1 MVLALASLDR
11 PEGAYTPNVLK
22 RRCRKT
28 PSVEFHVCN
37 TRFQVSCRAYRGGR
51 RRGRIGEG
59 AKGRRMERSE
69 TEKHGGAMGEKVC
82 LITGATSGI
91 GKATAMEL
99 ASMGASVVMVG
110 RDRGRGEAALAEI
123 KEGSA
128 NASVDLMM
136 ADLSS
141 QEQIRRLAHEFK
153 EAYPRLDVLINNAG
167 LFRGERIT
175 TQDGQETTF
184 AVNHLAYFLLT
195 KLLLDV
201 LKASAPSRIVNV
213 ASGEQ
218 RNGTI
223 DFDDLQGEKRYNGPK
238 AYSQSKLAT
247 VLFTY
252 ELARRLEGT
261 GVSANCLHPGG
272 RMPVRTNFGSG
283 VSGVIGLMVRAL
295 RPLMISPEK
304 GAETSI
310 YLASSP
316 EVEGVSGRY
325 FVKKAE
331 ARTSDESYD
340 AGLARRLW
348 EVSAELTN
356 LPA

>member
-1 MVLALASLDR
+1 M
-11 PEGAYTPNVLK
+11 EG
-22 RRCRKT
+22 
-28 PSVEFHVCN
+28 SD
-37 TRFQVSCRAYRGGR
+37 
-51 RRGRIGEG
+51 GEG
-59 AKGRRMERSE
+59 
-69 TEKHGGAMGEKVC
+69 TGGGMGEKVC

-91 GKATAMEL
+91 GKATAMGL
-99 ASMGASVVMVG
+99 ANMGASVVIVG
-110 RDRGRGEAALAEI
+110 RDRGRGEAALTEI
-123 KEGSA
+123 KERSGNS
-128 NASVDLMM
+128 SVDLML

-141 QEQIRRLAHEFK
+141 QEQIRRLADDFK
-153 EAYPRLDVLINNAG
+153 AAYPRLDVLINNAG
-167 LFRGERIT
+167 VFRSERIT
-175 TQDGQETTF
+175 TADGIEMTF

-195 KLLLDV
+195 NLLLDV

-213 ASGEQ
+213 SSGAQ
-218 RNGTI
+218 SNGTI
-223 DFDDLQGEKRYNGPK
+223 DFDDLQGEKGYKGTK
-238 AYSQSKLAT
+238 AYSQSKLAN

-261 GVSANCLHPGG
+261 GVTANCLHPGA
-272 RMPVRTNFGSG
+272 VRTNFGSG
-283 VSGVIGLMVRAL
+283 SSGVFGFMVRAL

-331 ARTSDESYD
+331 ARSSDVSYD
-340 AGLARRLW
+340 ERLARRLW
-348 EVSAELTN
+348 KVSAELTN

>member
-1 MVLALASLDR
+1 MD
-11 PEGAYTPNVLK
+11 G
-22 RRCRKT
+22 
-28 PSVEFHVCN
+28 
-37 TRFQVSCRAYRGGR
+37 
-51 RRGRIGEG
+51 
-59 AKGRRMERSE
+59 
-69 TEKHGGAMGEKVC
+69 KVC

-91 GKATAMEL
+91 GKATAMGL
-99 ASMGASVVMVG
+99 ANMGANVVMVG

-123 KEGSA
+123 KEKSA
-128 NASVDLMM
+128 NASVDLML
-136 ADLSS
+136 ADVSS
-141 QEQIRRLAHEFK
+141 QEEIHRLADEIK

-167 LFRGERIT
+167 VIRSKRIT
-175 TQDGQETTF
+175 SADGIETTF

-195 KLLLDV
+195 NLLLDV

-223 DFDDLQGEKRYNGPK
+223 DFDDLQGEKGYKGAK

-252 ELARRLEGT
+252 ELARRLKGT
-261 GVSANCLHPGG
+261 GVSANCLHPGVVG
-272 RMPVRTNFGSG
+272 TNLGSG
-283 VSGVIGLMVRAL
+283 VSGVFGYMVRAL
-295 RPLMISPEK
+295 TPLMKSPEK

-316 EVEGVSGRY
+316 EVEGLSGRY
-325 FVKKAE
+325 FVKKDE
-331 ARTSDESYD
+331 ARSTDVSYD
-340 AGLARRLW
+340 KRLARRLW

-356 LPA
+356 LPAYNL

>member
-1 MVLALASLDR
+1 
-11 PEGAYTPNVLK
+11 
-22 RRCRKT
+22 
-28 PSVEFHVCN
+28 
-37 TRFQVSCRAYRGGR
+37 
-51 RRGRIGEG
+51 
-59 AKGRRMERSE
+59 MERPE

-91 GKATAMEL
+91 GKATAMGL

-110 RDRGRGEAALAEI
+110 RDRGRGEAALAEV

-128 NASVDLMM
+128 NASVDLLL

-141 QEQIRRLAHEFK
+141 QEDIRRLAGEFK
-153 EAYPRLDVLINNAG
+153 EAHPRLDVLINNAG
-167 LFRGERIT
+167 VIRSKRVASA
-175 TQDGQETTF
+175 DGIEMTF
-184 AVNHLAYFLLT
+184 AVNHLAHFLLT
-195 KLLLDV
+195 NLLLDL
-201 LKASAPSRIVNV
+201 LKATAPSRIVNV
-213 ASGEQ
+213 SSGEQ

-223 DFDDLQGEKRYNGPK
+223 DFDDLQGEKGYKGAK

-261 GVSANCLHPGG
+261 GVTANCLHPGVVG
-272 RMPVRTNFGSG
+272 TNLGSG
-283 VSGVIGLMVRAL
+283 VSGVFGFMVRAL
-295 RPLMISPEK
+295 TPLMKSPEK

-316 EVEGVSGRY
+316 EVESLSGRY

-331 ARTSDESYD
+331 ARSSDVSHDER
-340 AGLARRLW
+340 LARRLW

>member
-1 MVLALASLDR
+1 
-11 PEGAYTPNVLK
+11 
-22 RRCRKT
+22 
-28 PSVEFHVCN
+28 
-37 TRFQVSCRAYRGGR
+37 
-51 RRGRIGEG
+51 
-59 AKGRRMERSE
+59 MERPE

-91 GKATAMEL
+91 GKATAMGL

-110 RDRGRGEAALAEI
+110 RDRAKGEAALAEI
-123 KEGSA
+123 RERSA
-128 NASVDLMM
+128 NASVELML

-141 QEQIRRLAHEFK
+141 QEEIRRLADEFK
-153 EAYPRLDVLINNAG
+153 EAYPRLDVLVNNAG
-167 LFRGERIT
+167 VIRSKRVT
-175 TQDGQETTF
+175 TADGIEMTF
-184 AVNHLAYFLLT
+184 AVNHLAQFLLT
-195 KLLLDV
+195 DLLLDV

-223 DFDDLQGEKRYNGPK
+223 DFDDLQGENGYKTAK
-238 AYSQSKLAT
+238 AYSQSKLAN

-261 GVSANCLHPGG
+261 GVTANCLHPGVVG
-272 RMPVRTNFGSG
+272 TNLGSG
-283 VSGVIGLMVRAL
+283 VSGVFGFTVRAL
-295 RPLMISPEK
+295 GPLMKSPEK

-331 ARTSDESYD
+331 TRSSEVSHDQS
-340 AGLARRLW
+340 LARRLW
-348 EVSAELTN
+348 EVSADLTN
-356 LPA
+356 LPAHNL

>member
-1 MVLALASLDR
+1 M
-11 PEGAYTPNVLK
+11 EK
-22 RRCRKT
+22 R
-28 PSVEFHVCN
+28 EW
-37 TRFQVSCRAYRGGR
+37 
-51 RRGRIGEG
+51 
-59 AKGRRMERSE
+59 
-69 TEKHGGAMGEKVC
+69 EKHGGGMGEKVC

-91 GKATAMEL
+91 GKATAMGL
-99 ASMGASVVMVG
+99 ANMGASVVMVG
-110 RDRGRGEAALAEI
+110 RDRGRGDAAMAEI
-123 KEGSA
+123 KEKSA
-128 NASVDLMM
+128 NASVDLLL

-141 QEQIRRLAHEFK
+141 QEQVRRLADDFK

-167 LFRGERIT
+167 VIRSKRIT
-175 TQDGQETTF
+175 TADGLETTF

-195 KLLLDV
+195 NLLLDM

-213 ASGEQ
+213 SSGEQ
-218 RNGTI
+218 RNATI
-223 DFDDLQGEKRYNGPK
+223 DFDNLQGEKGYKGAK

-261 GVSANCLHPGG
+261 GISANCLHPGG
-272 RMPVRTNFGSG
+272 RVPVRTNFGSG
-283 VSGVIGLMVRAL
+283 VSGVFGYMVRAL
-295 RPLMISPEK
+295 TPLMKSPDK

-316 EVEGVSGRY
+316 EVEGLSGRY

-331 ARTSDESYD
+331 ARSSEVSYD
-340 AGLARRLW
+340 ERIARRLW

>member
-1 MVLALASLDR
+1 M
-11 PEGAYTPNVLK
+11 K
-22 RRCRKT
+22 
-28 PSVEFHVCN
+28 
-37 TRFQVSCRAYRGGR
+37 GG
-51 RRGRIGEG
+51 
-59 AKGRRMERSE
+59 
-69 TEKHGGAMGEKVC
+69 MGEKVC

-91 GKATAMEL
+91 GRATAMGL

-110 RDRGRGEAALAEI
+110 RDRDRGAAVMAEI
-123 KEGSA
+123 KEKSG
-128 NASVDLMM
+128 NASVDLML

-167 LFRGERIT
+167 VIRSERIT
-175 TQDGQETTF
+175 TADGLETTF

-195 KLLLDV
+195 NLLLDR
-201 LKASAPSRIVNV
+201 LKASSPSRIVNV

-223 DFDDLQGEKRYNGPK
+223 DFDDLQGEKGYTGAK

-252 ELARRLEGT
+252 ELARRLQGS
-261 GVSANCLHPGG
+261 GVTANCLHPGVVG
-272 RMPVRTNFGSG
+272 TNLGSG
-283 VSGVIGLMVRAL
+283 VSGVFGFVVRAMT
-295 RPLMISPEK
+295 PLMKSPEK

-316 EVEGVSGRY
+316 EVEASSGGY
-325 FVKKAE
+325 FAKKAQ
-331 ARTSDESYD
+331 ARSSDVSYD
-340 AGLARRLW
+340 ERIARRLW
-348 EVSAELTN
+348 EVSAELTM
-356 LPA
+356 LPAHNL